1 MDKELNEIL
10 QSHVITSSEAEVRN
24 KLLAASFVVVDKDE
38 ILYTGA
44 AGRLDFEPSSPA
56 YGPDSISW
64 LASMTKLA
72 TAVILLQLVERGV
85 VALDDDLSSILPD
98 LAALPVLRG
107 FDDDGKPI
115 LETHGRAITLRHL
128 LSHALGIGVDMA
140 DPDLIRWSKATDRSI
155 NYMSYTLDGI
165 KTPLKFAPGEGW
177 YYGTA
182 YDWAGQL
189 LTRLTG
195 SPLSSY
201 MRDNIFEPLDMTS
214 TGFQVD
220 AIPDSANRRLAF
232 AVSEDGIL
240 KPGPSPFAATKGE
253 IEAGGSGLF
262 SAPADYARLLQG
274 VLANKVLK
282 PETTDLLFAPQLNDA
297 QRGILMAIAAYTHD
311 GGFAPEL
318 PPDSPL
324 DHGLGGLLNMQD
336 VPGKR
341 RAGSL
346 MWSGATN
353 GRWWIDRTTG
363 VAGAVFT
370 QVEPHGNS
378 VVVRIYDQ
386 LERAVYRALSERKV
400 QI

>member
-10 QSHVITSSEAEVRN
+10 QSHVVTSSEAEARK
-24 KLLAASFVVVDKDE
+24 KLLAASFVVVDKDG

-44 AGRLDFEPSSPA
+44 AGRLNFELSSPA
-56 YGPDSISW
+56 YRLDSISW
-64 LASMTKLA
+64 LTSMTKLA
-72 TAVILLQLVERGV
+72 TAVSLLQLVERGV
-85 VALDDDLSSILPD
+85 IALDDDVSSILPD

-107 FDDDGKPI
+107 FEDDGKPI
-115 LETHGRAITLRHL
+115 LEVHGRAITLRHL
-128 LSHALGIGVDMA
+128 LSHTLGIGVDMA
-140 DPDLIRWSKATDRSI
+140 DPDLIRWSQATGRSM

-189 LTRLTG
+189 LTKLMG
-195 SPLSSY
+195 SSLSSY
-201 MRDNIFEPLDMTS
+201 MRDNIFEPLGMTS

-232 AVSEDGIL
+232 AISEDDIL
-240 KPGPSPFAATKGE
+240 KPGPSPFATTKDE

-262 SAPADYARLLQG
+262 STPADYARLLQG

-282 PETTDLLFAPQLNDA
+282 PETKDLLFAPQLNDA
-297 QRGILMAIAAYTHD
+297 QRKILMAIAAYARD
-311 GGFAPEL
+311 SGFAPEL
-318 PPDSPL
+318 PPDCPL
-324 DHGLGGLLNMQD
+324 DHGLGGLLNMRD
-336 VPGKR
+336 VPNKR

-363 VAGAVFT
+363 VAGAMFT
-370 QVEPHGNS
+370 QVEPHGNP
-378 VVVRIYDQ
+378 VVIRMYDQ
-386 LERAVYRALSERKV
+386 LERTVYQGLGERKT
-400 QI
+400 